1 MDGECRRVRPQ
12 THFLIILT
20 IFTDLSVDERAQ
32 SDAAGPSVFNCWI
45 SIALVF
51 SCMYC

>member
-1 MDGECRRVRPQ
+1 MPAGQ
-12 THFLIILT
+12 TSDSLPDHTLYF
-20 IFTDLSVDERAQ
+20 FTDLSVDERAQ
-32 SDAAGPSVFNCWI
+32 PDAAGPSVFNCMI